1 MTSKPFRALA
11 GALLFASGVAFGVPG
26 SAWAQ
31 SCLSREEARA
41 AVQGGD
47 AIPLSRIKRQ
57 VEKQAGGEIQ
67 GQPRLCKD
75 GGQFV
80 YMINVMGPGGQIKRI
95 TVDARSGGIL
105 GSGY

>member
-1 MTSKPFRALA
+1 MTGNAIRALA
-11 GALLFASGVAFGVPG
+11 GALLLASGVVFGVPDG
-26 SAWAQ
+26 ASAQ
-31 SCLSREEARA
+31 SCLSRDEARA
-41 AVQGGD
+41 AVQAGQ

-57 VEKQAGGEIQ
+57 VEKQADGEIQ

-95 TVDARSGGIL
+95 VVDARSGGIL